1 MVADNWFGIGSWGE
15 AQKTQKIISMQLRLY
30 HEFICKERARNRG
43 IKERRERESS
53 GLWGMVYTNL
63 PTSQRFCCCSV
74 AQLCPTL
81 CYPMDCS
88 TPCFPVLHRLPE
100 FAQIHVHWVS
110 DAIQPLSSPS
120 LIPFSSLLQSFPAS
134 GSFPMSQFF
143 ASGGQSIGASASASV
158 LQMNIQDWFPV
169 GLTDLISFQSK
180 GLSKIF
186 SNTTVQKHR
195 FFGFQP
201 SLWSNFHI
209 CIWLLEKP

>member
-88 TPCFPVLHRLPE
+88 TPCFPVLHHLPE
-100 FAQIHVHWVS
+100 LTQTQVHWVE
-110 DAIQPLSSPS
+110 DAIKPSHPLSSPFPPAFNLS
-120 LIPFSSLLQSFPAS
+120 QHQGLFKWVSSSYQVAKVLEFQLQPQYFQWI
-134 GSFPMSQFF
+134 FR
-143 ASGGQSIGASASASV
+143 
-158 LQMNIQDWFPV
+158 
-169 GLTDLISFQSK
+169 TDFL
-180 GLSKIF
+180 
-186 SNTTVQKHR
+186 
-195 FFGFQP
+195 
-201 SLWSNFHI
+201 
-209 CIWLLEKP
+209 